1 MRMKDRIWDIV
12 TAGRGK
18 HADIEVLRKILTLNA
33 LMFPGLFFSL
43 LLGIMAISDGN
54 WILAVADGVFFM
66 TQIWVLALT
75 RRSLNL
81 EVPVRIAVNLLFAFF
96 IALALI
102 GGKDGTAIVWTLL
115 YPSVAVCLSGT
126 KRGFFYSIAFLAALL
141 GVFLADGSVPFILA
155 SYPPSLEIRI
165 LAVYITITLLS
176 LIAEELRSRIHRNM
190 KASSLEKERAI
201 EELHR
206 SMKEI
211 KTLRG
216 ILPICLHCKKIRD
229 DDGYWQAVDQYIHS
243 RTEAEFSHA
252 LCPDCLKKHY
262 PEYSEK
268 ETTE

>member
-1 MRMKDRIWDIV
+1 MRVKHLILDVV

-43 LLGIMAISDGN
+43 ILGITALSDGN
-54 WILAVADGVFFM
+54 WILALADGVFFL
-66 TQIWVLALT
+66 TQIWVLTLT
-75 RRSLNL
+75 RRAANL
-81 EVPVRIAVNLLFAFF
+81 EVPVKIAVNLLFAFF
-96 IALALI
+96 LALALI

-115 YPSVAVCLSGT
+115 YPSVAVYLSGT
-126 KRGFFYSIAFLAALL
+126 KRGFFLSLAFLAALV
-141 GVFLADGSVPFILA
+141 GVFLAGNSVPFILA
-155 SYPPSLEIRI
+155 DYPSSLEIRI
-165 LAVYITITLLS
+165 VAVYITITLLS

-190 KASSLEKERAI
+190 RESSLEKEKAI

-262 PEYSEK
+262 PEYSDK
-268 ETTE
+268 EPTE